1 MGKLLEA
8 KLNLKEYRIK
18 YDDKE
23 KEVREALDS
32 DDVSKARELKNEL
45 DSIREY
51 LNELEED
58 IGNLEKEDEETEE
71 ENESEGE
78 ERMAVTTN
86 GYSIPHE
93 VTHEETRAFQNYL
106 ETRDIDGD
114 SLKTDSGFV
123 VVPEEIV
130 TDILELK
137 EKEFNLDQYVTVKQ
151 VSFGSGKYPVVR
163 QSEVAALPEVEE
175 LEENPKLAVKPF
187 FELRYDIKTHRGY
200 FLISREAIEDAAV
213 NVLAELKTWLART
226 IASTR
231 NAAIVKALK
240 EGTPGKDGDTV
251 KLDTISADDV
261 DGIKDAINLKLK
273 PNYEH
278 NVAIVSQTAFSELDK
293 LKDSNDRYLMQ
304 EDIKDQTA
312 KRLLGAKVVV
322 LPDEMLGDDS
332 TSTIVIGN
340 LKDAIVLF
348 DRSQYQ
354 ASWTNYMQFGES
366 LMVAV
371 RQDVRILDEKSAIV
385 IDFNGE
391 DGGGDDGE
399 DTP

>member
-1 MGKLLEA
+1 NIRGDKMGKLLEA

-18 YDDKE
+18 YEDKE
-23 KEVREALDS
+23 KEDREALES

-58 IGNLEKEDEETEE
+58 IGKLEKEDEETEE

-78 ERMAVTTN
+78 ERMANTETRGVE
-86 GYSIPHE
+86 YSIPHQ
-93 VTHEETRAFQNYL
+93 VTNEETRAFQNYL

-114 SLKTDSGFV
+114 NLKTDSGFV

-130 TDILELK
+130 TDILKLK

-151 VSFGSGKYPVVR
+151 VSYGSGKDPVVR

-240 EGTPGKDGDTV
+240 EGTTGKDGEPV
-251 KLDTISADDV
+251 KLETIEATGV
-261 DGIKDAINLKLK
+261 D
-273 PNYEH
+273 
-278 NVAIVSQTAFSELDK
+278 
-293 LKDSNDRYLMQ
+293 
-304 EDIKDQTA
+304 
-312 KRLLGAKVVV
+312 
-322 LPDEMLGDDS
+322 
-332 TSTIVIGN
+332 
-340 LKDAIVLF
+340 
-348 DRSQYQ
+348 
-354 ASWTNYMQFGES
+354 
-366 LMVAV
+366 
-371 RQDVRILDEKSAIV
+371 
-385 IDFNGE
+385 
-391 DGGGDDGE
+391 
-399 DTP
+399 